1 MKIDPNDPRLTA
13 YALGELTEAER
24 VAFEQE
30 LTGDADARAE
40 AGRIRNAAGILT
52 ETLDAEA
59 CPRLSVAQRQA
70 VHERIAPAGDG
81 EPVFSWKRFGF
92 AAGLATV
99 IVLLAIIFGLPAIKP
114 SKQQAVGTTPL
125 VPAPSTQPVTTSE
138 YAVHLNPAPPL
149 AEFKYA
155 FAGGTGMPALTV
167 NGGTLIVGV
176 NSVGTLSGTA
186 FQSGGV
192 LLGDGGQLTKVGT
205 GTLVLDG
212 NNTYAGATS
221 INGGTVR
228 VTSTAPWM
236 LNGSA
241 YDLCGGTI
249 VNGGTLQ
256 IGVGGA
262 VGALTGNGAGQ
273 LDLNGYYTIG
283 GIASYSGVLD
293 GGSRTFEVASDPL
306 RASGRGQLALAGKNT
321 YTGTTIIS
329 AVTLWSGSLRHPL
342 YSNGT
347 NPSQS
352 SGDETYAN
360 VADNQFYAVTDQ
372 PLSTF
377 GLDVDTASYSNI
389 RRFLLHNRLPP
400 PEAVRIEEMLN
411 YFPYDYPAPR
421 GDEPFAL
428 YTELGECP
436 WNPSHRLALI
446 GLRAKDVRPR
456 EQPPLNLVFLI
467 DVSGSMADANK
478 LSLIKPALR
487 LLVNQLTE
495 RDRVAIVV
503 YASNSRVVLPSTSGD
518 EHGRILDAIN
528 SLEANG
534 STNGGAGIQSAYEQ
548 ASINFIEGGVNRVIL
563 CTDGDF
569 NVGVTD
575 DNALVRL
582 ITQKARTGVFLSVF
596 GFGMGNLK
604 DAKLEALADKGN
616 GHYAYID
623 DLAEARKVLVEQAR
637 ATLITVAKDVK
648 LQVEFNPTRVQAYRL
663 IGYENRVMAARDF
676 NNDRKD
682 AGDMGAGH
690 TVTALYE
697 IVPVGEYVT
706 RPVVDELRYQ
716 PQRRREPVGPFAD
729 EWMTIKL
736 RYKQPDADTS
746 KLLSTVVKD
755 THLTWRKASDD
766 YQFTAAVAAFG
777 MLLRQSPNRGEATYD
792 LAIDLANEGRGHDM
806 KGYRGEFI
814 ELVKRAQSLA
824 R

>member
-13 YALGELTEAER
+13 YALGELTEDER

-40 AGRIRNAAGILT
+40 AEHIRTAAGILT

-92 AAGLATV
+92 ATGLATV
-99 IVLLAIIFGLPAIKP
+99 IVLLTIIFGMTILMRSERAA
-114 SKQQAVGTTPL
+114 SSVTPREL
-125 VPAPSTQPVTTSE
+125 TRLAKPSTQPATSNEYTVT
-138 YAVHLNPAPPL
+138 LNPAPPL
-149 AEFKYA
+149 AKPAADGAVGDTAFKYA
-155 FAGGTGMPALTV
+155 FAGGGGMPLLTV
-167 NGGTLIVGV
+167 NGGTLSYRGVGDTTDRDIVFDGGTVTANGTGQPGICGYDTYIAGPIAKSGV
-176 NSVGTLSGTA
+176 
-186 FQSGGV
+186 FYQSGGTV
-192 LLGDGGQLTKVGT
+192 VIGG
-205 GTLVLDG
+205 
-212 NNTYAGATS
+212 GALQFS
-221 INGGTVR
+221 GYQQ
-228 VTSTAPWM
+228 S
-236 LNGSA
+236 
-241 YDLCGGTI
+241 GGTI
-249 VNGGTLQ
+249 VNGGT
-256 IGVGGA
+256 VGG
-262 VGALTGNGAGQ
+262 VMDGAGAIARLQ
-273 LDLNGYYTIG
+273 GGPGSIAAPTMGLGEGRFGTSGVYGPGGGGFGQRIGPMRAKRMQAG
-283 GIASYSGVLD
+283 GIPD
-293 GGSRTFEVASDPL
+293 GSVR
-306 RASGRGQLALAGKNT
+306 
-321 YTGTTIIS
+321 
-329 AVTLWSGSLRHPL
+329 
-342 YSNGT
+342 
-347 NPSQS
+347 SQS
-352 SGDETYAN
+352 PGTEAYAN
-360 VADNQFYAVTDQ
+360 VADNRFYAVTDQ

-389 RRFLLHNRLPP
+389 RRFLLNNRLPP

-421 GDEPFAL
+421 GNEPFAL

-446 GLRAKDVRPR
+446 GLRAKDVRPGK
-456 EQPPLNLVFLI
+456 QPPLNLVFLL
-467 DVSGSMADANK
+467 DVSGSMQPNNK
-478 LSLIKPALR
+478 LPLIKQAMR

-495 RDRVAIVV
+495 RDRVSIVV
-503 YASNSRVVLPSTSGD
+503 YANNSRVVLPSTSGD
-518 EHGRILDAIN
+518 QHQLILDAIN
-528 SLEANG
+528 SLKASG
-534 STNGGAGIQSAYEQ
+534 CTNGGAGIQSAYEQ

-582 ITQKARTGVFLSVF
+582 IAQKARTGVFLSVF

-604 DAKLEALADKGN
+604 DAKLEAIADRGN

-623 DLAEARKVLVEQAR
+623 DLDEARKVLVEQAR

-648 LQVEFNPTRVQAYRL
+648 LQVEFNPARVQAYRL

-697 IVPVGEYVT
+697 IVPAGEDAP

-716 PQRRREPVGPFAD
+716 PQRRREPAGPFAD

-736 RYKQPDADTS
+736 RYKEPDADTS
-746 KLLSTVVKD
+746 KLLSAVVKD

-792 LAIDLANEGRGHDM
+792 LAIDLANEGRGHDT

-814 ELVKRAQSLA
+814 DLVKRAQSLA